1 MYKIAHS
8 NKIDGFLCQ
17 GMHLKKMMVS
27 MTKNTLPSIK
37 IIKFVV
43 ICSSPFSGQLPG
55 QGFLNK
61 DPTIWPV
68 ELDHNPST
76 LKAEPTRPFV

>member
-27 MTKNTLPSIK
+27 MTKNTFPSIK
-37 IIKFVV
+37 IIKFVA
-43 ICSSPFSGQLPG
+43 ICSSSFLASFLARGFSIRILQFGQWSWT
-55 QGFLNK
+55 
-61 DPTIWPV
+61 TIQV
-68 ELDHNPST
+68 H
-76 LKAEPTRPFV
+76 